1 MVIEMLL
8 LSPATSTR
16 RQEKKNMAR
25 CKPTDDLLS
34 SLGCCCVAY
43 LRVGAEQLLIPLYL
57 QHRQRNKECRQ
68 ENKQLKWKFRLK
80 AQLQKDETKQQFL
93 RFWTE
98 AWIAGAF
105 QIVHRTQERLEQL
118 YSIKLS
124 QLKSDGQV
132 IWSVNSHHHGKRNRN
147 QIHPKIPKIS
157 YEFLNPRN
165 LWKWETWGN
174 QNFVVLKWKI
184 C

>member
-25 CKPTDDLLS
+25 CKRTDDLLS

-57 QHRQRNKECRQ
+57 QHRQRSKECRQ

-93 RFWTE
+93 KFWTE

-132 IWSVNSHHHGKRNRN
+132 IWSLKSHHHGKEIATRSIQKYQRSLTNFWI
-147 QIHPKIPKIS
+147 Q
-157 YEFLNPRN
+157 
-165 LWKWETWGN
+165 ET
-174 QNFVVLKWKI
+174 
-184 C
+184 